1 MLDIKLLALTIFS
14 LFLGRPELTV
24 IAVIAKAEIKEK
36 IAKETTTSTRVK
48 PFPKKDFLY
57 FFKRMF
63 RTRNK
68 SMKIIWFFI
77 MNNFE

>member
-57 FFKRMF
+57 FLKECLELGIKVEDHMVFHY
-63 RTRNK
+63 
-68 SMKIIWFFI
+68 
-77 MNNFE
+77 E